1 MRQEKSNYTIEAIAN
16 ECGVPIRQTFY
27 RLFSKKFGMTP
38 AEYRNV
44 VADE

>member
-1 MRQEKSNYTIEAIAN
+1 M
-16 ECGVPIRQTFY
+16 RQTFY